1 MIFIKNKNHNMFH
14 TRQLVNNYVINDMSD
29 FLNKDEIKAIN
40 SLVKLSFYDDLF
52 LDDELSSWEKED

>member
-1 MIFIKNKNHNMFH
+1 MIFIKNNNMFH
-14 TRQLVNNYVINDMSD
+14 TRRLVNNYVINDMSH